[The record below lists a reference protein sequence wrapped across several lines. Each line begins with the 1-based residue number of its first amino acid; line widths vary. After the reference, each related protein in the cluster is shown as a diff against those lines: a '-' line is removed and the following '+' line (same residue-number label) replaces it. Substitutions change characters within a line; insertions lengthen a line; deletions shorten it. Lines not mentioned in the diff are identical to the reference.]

1 MKKILENIG
10 SNVIRSVFNAGY
22 GCLLLFESA
31 YWLKAFFTKFREIVR
46 QMYVVGVQSLPV
58 TLIVGVFVGFVLAL
72 QTGLSLKPFGM
83 QDLIAQ
89 IAAATMTREMGPLMT
104 AIILAGRVGS
114 AMAAELGSMK
124 VSEEIEA
131 LEVMSINP
139 VKFLVMPRVVA
150 LTVMCPILTVF
161 ANTIGIVG
169 AAIVGKLQIGVSF
182 YSFFKDAADFVL
194 FKDIYSG
201 LFKSVV
207 FGVTIAVVSCSEG
220 LRTTGGTQGV
230 GESTRRAVV
239 TSLLLILVLN
249 YFMTSLIYRLFY

>member
-1 MKKILENIG
+1 M
-10 SNVIRSVFNAGY
+10 
-22 GCLLLFESA
+22 LFESV
-31 YWLKAFFTKFREIVR
+31 YWLRAFFSKFREIIR

-89 IAAATMTREMGPLMT
+89 IAVATMTREMGPLMT
-104 AIILAGRVGS
+104 SIILAGRVGS
-114 AMAAELGSMK
+114 AMAAEIGSMK
-124 VSEEIEA
+124 VSDEIEA

-139 VKFLVMPRVVA
+139 VKFLVMPRIVA

-161 ANTIGIVG
+161 ANAIGTVG
-169 AAIVGKLQIGVSF
+169 AAVVGNLQIGVSYYQF
-182 YSFFKDAADFVL
+182 YRDAADFLL
-194 FKDIYSG
+194 FKDIYCG
-201 LFKSVV
+201 LFKSLV
-207 FGVTIAVVSCSEG
+207 FGLTIAVVSCSQG

-239 TSLLLILVLN
+239 TSLLLILILN